1 MNNCILVFFEYGGV
15 FVRLQQSK
23 NSFFQFNGYGDK
35 TPFEI
40 ANGQLNLEK
49 HVRLSGEV
57 LGVWNDD
64 SRD

>member
-1 MNNCILVFFEYGGV
+1 MYSCILVFFEYGEV
-15 FVRLQQSK
+15 LVRLQQSK
-23 NSFFQFNGYGDK
+23 NSFFQFNGYGDR

-40 ANGQLNLEK
+40 ASGQLNLDR

-57 LGVWNDD
+57 LGVWNND